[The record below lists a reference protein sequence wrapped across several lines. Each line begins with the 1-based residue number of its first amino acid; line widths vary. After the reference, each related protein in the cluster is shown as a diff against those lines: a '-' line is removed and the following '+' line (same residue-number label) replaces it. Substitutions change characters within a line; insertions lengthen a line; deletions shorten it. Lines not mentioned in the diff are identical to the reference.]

1 MFRGPALFFIVL
13 IFGVISLVFSPSSP
27 RLVLPGTASQLATKP
42 APLTEAPDSIKNA
55 FNPVV
60 VIHAGPKH
68 ASGFFIRV
76 RGQLRVITAA
86 HCVDGRG
93 AILPKGVDLETLGDT
108 VVDNLPIIRVTAKLN
123 EARFTVIAYPVWI
136 GKKDFAILK
145 LKNPTS
151 IDSFY
156 NSLGAKVTGVLLPI
170 DIDKYIEDYF
180 SEVITVGYPLH
191 LRTRVI
197 TRGVLGPPNEFGLF
211 SITSPI
217 AKGNSGGPVMRADTL
232 EVIGVVSTVAVA
244 NYMFDGRRHRQ
255 YISHLGFMVSFK
267 YVLKALE
274 SMGELDGVD

>member
-1 MFRGPALFFIVL
+1 MFRGPALFLIVL
-13 IFGVISLVFSPSSP
+13 LFGVVSLVFAPSRPPPLDPNGRPAFKS
-27 RLVLPGTASQLATKP
+27 GTPPES
-42 APLTEAPDSIKNA
+42 PDSIKNA

-68 ASGFFIRV
+68 SSGFFIRV

-86 HCVDGRG
+86 HCVDRRG
-93 AILPKGVDLETLGDT
+93 AVLPKGIDLETLGDFAA
-108 VVDNLPIIRVTAKLN
+108 DNLPIIRVTAKLN
-123 EARFTVIAYPVWI
+123 GAKFTVIAYPVWI
-136 GKKDFAILK
+136 GEKDFAILK

-156 NSLGAKVTGVLLPI
+156 NSLGVKVTGVLLPT
-170 DIDKYIEDYF
+170 DIDKSIEDYF

-197 TRGVLGPPNEFGLF
+197 TRGILGPPNEFGLF

-232 EVIGVVSTVAVA
+232 EVIGIVSTVAVA
-244 NYMFDGRRHRQ
+244 NYTFDGRRHRQ

-267 YVLKALE
+267 YVLEALE

>member
-123 EARFTVIAYPVWI
+123 EAKFTVIAYPVWI